1 MDFSMIV
8 SEHRIKKAYEDGEF
22 KQLPGYGKPL
32 NLDDDLGVPQELK
45 MAHRMMKNAGYTTD
59 EMNVKKEMMR
69 IEDLIKVCD
78 DDVKRHELEQNLNEK
93 MLKYNAMLSKKRIN
107 TNSSLFKNYEHKLE
121 NRLLK

>member
-22 KQLPGYGKPL
+22 KALPGFGKPL
-32 NLDDDLGVPQELK
+32 NLDDDLGVPEELK
-45 MAHRMMKNAGYTTD
+45 MAHRMMKNAGFSTD

-78 DDVKRHELEQNLNEK
+78 NELDKQELQQNLNEK

-121 NRLLK
+121 GKLLK

>member
-1 MDFSMIV
+1 MIV

-22 KQLPGYGKPL
+22 KQLPGFGKPL

-45 MAHRMMKNAGYTTD
+45 MAHRMMKNAGYTSD

-69 IEDLIKVCD
+69 IEDLIRACD
-78 DDVKRHELEQNLNEK
+78 NDAEKQELEQNLNEK
-93 MLKYNAMLSKKRIN
+93 MLKYNSMLSKKRIN

-121 NRLLK
+121 NNLLK